1 MKSRLSGLS
10 VSLRKYHRLLA
21 LIVCLPVTL
30 TVITGMLATI
40 AGEWTFMDIGI
51 SRSLILSIHTGEIF
65 KFQAFYP
72 ILNGLGLIGLLITG
86 LSMSGLF
93 RQRSKKA
100 KASDKNS
107 DKTPD

>member
-1 MKSRLSGLS
+1 MKFRLAIAF
-10 VSLRKYHRLLA
+10 RKYHRLLA
-21 LIVCLPVTL
+21 LIVCLPVAL
-30 TVITGMLATI
+30 TVTTGMLATV

-65 KFQAFYP
+65 KLQAFYP

-93 RQRSKKA
+93 GRRSKKA
-100 KASDKNS
+100 K
-107 DKTPD
+107 TPDSDL